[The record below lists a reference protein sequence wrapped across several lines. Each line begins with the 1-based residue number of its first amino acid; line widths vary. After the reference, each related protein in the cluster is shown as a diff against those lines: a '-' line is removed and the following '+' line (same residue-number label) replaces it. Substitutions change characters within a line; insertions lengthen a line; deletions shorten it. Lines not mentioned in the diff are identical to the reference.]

1 MALPEA
7 NCLSQKSAKDQAA
20 KILVVEDEGLLR
32 LNYRAVLEDMGHNVI
47 EAADGWEG
55 LGLFV
60 QELPDLVLTD
70 LRMPVMDG
78 MSLVRKL
85 HRIALETPVV
95 VISGA
100 GTMQEAVDS
109 LRIGAWD
116 YIIKPIEDENLEVV
130 VNRVLGEARL
140 KRERRDY
147 REYLEELVKKRT
159 EKLSEE
165 KRKWEQ
171 TFDALPD
178 LIFILDTDFK
188 ITRINKTM
196 TDRLGIPPKACL
208 GKRCYEIVHGTS
220 SPPDFCPHQK
230 TLKDGGIHTQEITGK
245 SLGCVFSVRT
255 SPIFNPE
262 GRLVENVIVARDIT
276 GHKKLEAQ
284 YRQAQKMEA
293 VGRLAGG
300 VAHDFNHWLSVI
312 MGRAE
317 LALYKADPNLPVCE
331 DLREIILAAEHSAAL
346 TKQLLG
352 FSRMQPI
359 TPHILDLNMVIRDLL
374 KMLQRLSGENIN
386 LVWSPADSLWPV
398 KMDPSQIGQI
408 MANLCVNARDAIEN
422 VGSVVIKTTNAS
434 IDETYC
440 AQRPGLRPGD
450 YVLLSFTDDGCGMDK
465 AVLGNIFEPFF
476 TTKEEGK
483 GTGLGLATVYGI
495 IKQNNGYIEVTSE
508 PGRGT
513 TFKIYLPRN
522 H

>member
-1 MALPEA
+1 MALMEA
-7 NCLSQKSAKDQAA
+7 DCLLKKSAEDQKA
-20 KILVVEDEGLLR
+20 KILIVEDEGLLR
-32 LNYRAVLEDMGHNVI
+32 LNYRAVLEDMGHSVI
-47 EAADGWEG
+47 EAADGREG
-55 LGLFV
+55 LGVFV

-78 MSLVRKL
+78 MSLVQKL
-85 HRIALETPVV
+85 HCIAIETPVV

-100 GTMQEAVDS
+100 GTIQEAVDS

-116 YIIKPIEDENLEVV
+116 YILKPIVDDNLEVV

-140 KRERRDY
+140 KRKRRDY
-147 REYLEELVKKRT
+147 HEHLEELVKKRT

-171 TFDALPD
+171 TFDAIPD

-208 GKRCYEIVHGTS
+208 GKRCFELVHGTS

-230 TLKDGGIHTQEITGK
+230 TLKDGGIHTEEITEK
-245 SLGCVFSVRT
+245 SLGGVFSVRT

-262 GRLVENVIVARDIT
+262 GRLIESVLVAQDIT
-276 GHKKLEAQ
+276 EQKKLEAQ

-317 LALYKADPNLPVCE
+317 LALYRVDSNQPVCN
-331 DLREIILAAEHSAAL
+331 DLREIVAAAEHSANL

-352 FSRMQPI
+352 FSRTQPI
-359 TPHILDLNMVIRDLL
+359 TPRTLDLNKVIGDLL
-374 KMLQRLSGENIN
+374 KMLQRLLGKNVD
-386 LVWSPADSLWPV
+386 LVWSPADSLWPI
-398 KMDPSQIGQI
+398 KMDTSQIGQI
-408 MANLCVNARDAIEN
+408 MANLCVNARDAIEDA
-422 VGSVVIKTTNAS
+422 GSVVVETTNVS

-440 AQRPGLRPGD
+440 VPRPGLRPGD
-450 YVLLSFTDDGCGMDK
+450 YVLLTINDDGCGMDK
-465 AVLGNIFEPFF
+465 TVLENIFEPFF

-495 IKQNNGYIEVTSE
+495 VKQNNGYIEVTSE
-508 PGRGT
+508 PGQGA

-522 H
+522 R